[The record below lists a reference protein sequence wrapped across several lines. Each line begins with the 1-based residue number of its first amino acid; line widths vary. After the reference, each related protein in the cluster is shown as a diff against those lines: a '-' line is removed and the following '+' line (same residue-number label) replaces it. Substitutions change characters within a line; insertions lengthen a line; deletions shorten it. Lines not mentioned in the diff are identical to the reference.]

1 MNLCIV
7 YTLSMF
13 MFRFSLK
20 CVQPSTRNRKK
31 TEAYILEN
39 LNAKFVGENWKKN
52 QEFGQKS
59 GQTPVNEQC

>member
-1 MNLCIV
+1 MWN
-7 YTLSMF
+7 
-13 MFRFSLK
+13 
-20 CVQPSTRNRKK
+20 QNK

-59 GQTPVNEQC
+59 GQNPVNEQC